1 MRLIISL
8 LTSLVIF
15 IAIYYVY
22 EKSFLNKDNNLEVIE
37 DEQAK
42 IELQNKLNDLT
53 SLSGRISKKNIYL
66 DLEQLNISEA
76 KLSGIN
82 SLAFK
87 KVNNFEESFA
97 DIIPGDILNVNLFGN
112 IFQEEIKSIEKS
124 SGNKIITTYSKTNE
138 NESFI
143 VIGKEVAFGK
153 FHINEK
159 VFLLKKDSEL
169 TYIVNTAEANLEI
182 PQFSEEDYSI
192 RQK

>member
-15 IAIYYVY
+15 IVVFYVY
-22 EKSFLNKDNNLEVIE
+22 EKSLNKNNNLEAIE
-37 DEQAK
+37 EKQAK

-53 SLSGRISKKNIYL
+53 SLSSRISKKNIYL
-66 DLEQLNISEA
+66 NLEQLNTSEA

-87 KVNNFEESFA
+87 KVNNFEESFV

-112 IFQEEIKSIEKS
+112 IFQEEIKTIEKS
-124 SGNKIITTYSKTNE
+124 SDNKIITTYSKTNE

-153 FHINEK
+153 FHINEM

-169 TYIVNTAEANLEI
+169 TYVVNTAEANLQI

>member
-1 MRLIISL
+1 MRIIISL

-15 IAIYYVY
+15 IVVFYVF
-22 EKSFLNKDNNLEVIE
+22 EKSLNKDNNLEAIE
-37 DEQAK
+37 DKQAK

-53 SLSGRISKKNIYL
+53 SLSNRISKKNIYL
-66 DLEQLNISEA
+66 NLEQLNISEA

-82 SLAFK
+82 GLAFK
-87 KVNNFEESFA
+87 KVNNFEESFV

-124 SGNKIITTYSKTNE
+124 SDNKIITTYSKTNE

-143 VIGKEVAFGK
+143 VVGKEVAFGK

-169 TYIVNTAEANLEI
+169 TYVVNTAEANLEI

>member
-1 MRLIISL
+1 MRLIITL

-15 IAIYYVY
+15 IAIFYVY
-22 EKSFLNKDNNLEVIE
+22 EKILNKDNNLEAIE
-37 DEQAK
+37 DKQAK

-53 SLSGRISKKNIYL
+53 SLSSRISKKNIYL
-66 DLEQLNISEA
+66 NLEQLNISEA

-82 SLAFK
+82 GLAFK
-87 KVNNFEESFA
+87 KVNNFEESFV

-124 SGNKIITTYSKTNE
+124 SDNKIITTYSKTNE

-159 VFLLKKDSEL
+159 VFLLKKRFRTDL
-169 TYIVNTAEANLEI
+169 YC
-182 PQFSEEDYSI
+182 
-192 RQK
+192 

>member
-15 IAIYYVY
+15 IVVFYVY
-22 EKSFLNKDNNLEVIE
+22 VKSLNKNNNLEAIE
-37 DEQAK
+37 DKQAK

-53 SLSGRISKKNIYL
+53 SLSNRISKKNIYL
-66 DLEQLNISEA
+66 DLEQLNISETE
-76 KLSGIN
+76 LSGIN
-82 SLAFK
+82 GLAFK
-87 KVNNFEESFA
+87 KVNNFEESFV
-97 DIIPGDILNVNLFGN
+97 DIIPGDILNINLFGN

-124 SGNKIITTYSKTNE
+124 SGNKIITTYSKNNE

-143 VIGKEVAFGK
+143 VVGKEVAFGK

-169 TYIVNTAEANLEI
+169 TYVVNTAEANLEI
-182 PQFSEEDYSI
+182 PQFSEEDYST

>member
-15 IAIYYVY
+15 ITIFYVY
-22 EKSFLNKDNNLEVIE
+22 EKILNKDNNLEAIE
-37 DEQAK
+37 DKQAK

-53 SLSGRISKKNIYL
+53 SLSSRISKKNIYL
-66 DLEQLNISEA
+66 NLEQLNTSEA

-82 SLAFK
+82 GLAFK
-87 KVNNFEESFA
+87 KVNNFEESFV

-124 SGNKIITTYSKTNE
+124 SDNKIITTYSKTNE

-169 TYIVNTAEANLEI
+169 TYVVNTAEANLEI

>member
-1 MRLIISL
+1 MRLTISL
-8 LTSLVIF
+8 LTSLIIF

-22 EKSFLNKDNNLEVIE
+22 EKSLNKDSNLEAIE
-37 DEQAK
+37 NKQAK

-53 SLSGRISKKNIYL
+53 SLSSRISKKNIYL
-66 DLEQLNISEA
+66 DLEQLDISETE
-76 KLSGIN
+76 LSGIN

-87 KVNNFEESFA
+87 KVNNFEESFV

>member
-15 IAIYYVY
+15 IVVFYVY
-22 EKSFLNKDNNLEVIE
+22 EKSLNKDNNLEAIE
-37 DEQAK
+37 DKQAK
-42 IELQNKLNDLT
+42 IELQKKLNDLT
-53 SLSGRISKKNIYL
+53 SLSSRISKKNIYL
-66 DLEQLNISEA
+66 NLEQLNTSEA

-82 SLAFK
+82 GLAFK
-87 KVNNFEESFA
+87 KVNNFEESFV
-97 DIIPGDILNVNLFGN
+97 DIIPGDILNINLFGN

-124 SGNKIITTYSKTNE
+124 SDNKIITTYSKTNE

-169 TYIVNTAEANLEI
+169 TYVVNTAEANLEI

>member
-1 MRLIISL
+1 MRLIITL

-15 IAIYYVY
+15 IVVFYVF
-22 EKSFLNKDNNLEVIE
+22 EKSLNKDNNLEAIE
-37 DEQAK
+37 DKQAK

-53 SLSGRISKKNIYL
+53 SLSNRISKKNIYL
-66 DLEQLNISEA
+66 NLEQLNISEA

-82 SLAFK
+82 GLAFK
-87 KVNNFEESFA
+87 KVNNFEESFV

-124 SGNKIITTYSKTNE
+124 SDNKIITTYSKTNE

>member
-1 MRLIISL
+1 MRIIISL

-15 IAIYYVY
+15 IVVFYVF
-22 EKSFLNKDNNLEVIE
+22 EKSLNKDNNLEAIE
-37 DEQAK
+37 DKQAK

-53 SLSGRISKKNIYL
+53 SLSNRISKKNIYL
-66 DLEQLNISEA
+66 NLEQLNISEA

-82 SLAFK
+82 GLAFK
-87 KVNNFEESFA
+87 KVNNFDESFV

-124 SGNKIITTYSKTNE
+124 SDNKIITTYSKTNE

>member
-15 IAIYYVY
+15 IAIFYVY
-22 EKSFLNKDNNLEVIE
+22 EKILNKDNNLEAIE
-37 DEQAK
+37 DKQAK

-53 SLSGRISKKNIYL
+53 SLSSRISKKNIYL
-66 DLEQLNISEA
+66 NLEQLNTSEA

-82 SLAFK
+82 GRAFK
-87 KVNNFEESFA
+87 KVNNFEESFV

-124 SGNKIITTYSKTNE
+124 SDNKIITTYSKTNE

>member
-15 IAIYYVY
+15 ITIYYVY
-22 EKSFLNKDNNLEVIE
+22 EKSLNKDNNLEVIE

-124 SGNKIITTYSKTNE
+124 SGNEIITTYSKTNE

>member
-22 EKSFLNKDNNLEVIE
+22 EKSLNKDNNLEVIE

-124 SGNKIITTYSKTNE
+124 SGNEIITTYSKTNE

>member
-15 IAIYYVY
+15 IAVFYVF
-22 EKSFLNKDNNLEVIE
+22 EKSLKKDNNLEAIE
-37 DEQAK
+37 DKQAK

-53 SLSGRISKKNIYL
+53 SLSNRISKKNIYL
-66 DLEQLNISEA
+66 NLEQLNISDA

-82 SLAFK
+82 GLAFK
-87 KVNNFEESFA
+87 KVNNFEESFV

-124 SGNKIITTYSKTNE
+124 SDNKIITTYSKTNE

-169 TYIVNTAEANLEI
+169 TYVVNTAEANLEI

>member
-1 MRLIISL
+1 MRLIFSL
-8 LTSLVIF
+8 LTSLIIF
-15 IAIYYVY
+15 IAIFYVY
-22 EKSFLNKDNNLEVIE
+22 EKSLNKDNNLEAIE
-37 DEQAK
+37 DKEAK

-53 SLSGRISKKNIYL
+53 SLSNRISKKNIYL
-66 DLEQLNISEA
+66 DLEQLDISETE
-76 KLSGIN
+76 LSGIN
-82 SLAFK
+82 GLAFK
-87 KVNNFEESFA
+87 KVNNFEESFL

-124 SGNKIITTYSKTNE
+124 SDNKIITTYSKTNE

>member
-1 MRLIISL
+1 MRLTISL
-8 LTSLVIF
+8 LSSLIIF
-15 IAIYYVY
+15 ISIFYLY
-22 EKSFLNKDNNLEVIE
+22 EKNLNKDNNLEAIE
-37 DEQAK
+37 DKQAK

-53 SLSGRISKKNIYL
+53 SLGNRISKKNIYL
-66 DLEQLNISEA
+66 VLEQLNINEA

-87 KVNNFEESFA
+87 KVNNFEESFV

-124 SGNKIITTYSKTNE
+124 SGNRIITTYSKNNE

-143 VIGKEVAFGK
+143 VVGKEVAFGK

-169 TYIVNTAEANLEI
+169 TYVVNTAEANLEI